1 MPASVVFF
9 LWWTPVTGD
18 TNIPALNDLLI
29 PFGVAFGDKILNGAF
44 SIDGEH
50 GRYAAGTDTVRFS
63 AGGYVHAFHFFH
75 AIIHFILWCQLHLL
89 GPFSLFPYP
98 PHTYNSNPPYSH
110 LHLSIFMSIH
120 LITSYHLPNLRA
132 PTSNFIFHHTHLS
145 IL

>member
-9 LWWTPVTGD
+9 FWWTPVTRG

-75 AIIHFILWCQLHLL
+75 AINHSLHIVVSVA
-89 GPFSLFPYP
+89 P
-98 PHTYNSNPPYSH
+98 
-110 LHLSIFMSIH
+110 
-120 LITSYHLPNLRA
+120 LRA
-132 PTSNFIFHHTHLS
+132 IFTLPIPTTYL
-145 IL
+145 